1 MFRREERKKKKKK
14 NGSGKRNWK
23 IWFQKFLKKKWK
35 KKLRNKVH
43 STARN
48 WIASYPKREERWMTS
63 EDDRAAPRFGS
74 CEKKPFPG
82 ARNSDGI
89 RWPNRMGQLQIR
101 FWHVRAASAP
111 LAITRMRAHAPLW
124 KGTCAANA
132 ESANTP
138 SPDALTPFS
147 D

>member
-1 MFRREERKKKKKK
+1 MFRREERKKKEEKRIGQTKLK
-14 NGSGKRNWK
+14 NLISKV
-23 IWFQKFLKKKWK
+23 FKKKWK

>member
-1 MFRREERKKKKKK
+1 MFRREERKKKEEKRIGQTKLK
-14 NGSGKRNWK
+14 NLISKV
-23 IWFQKFLKKKWK
+23 FKKKWK
-35 KKLRNKVH
+35 KKFRNKVH

>member
-1 MFRREERKKKKKK
+1 MFRREERKKKEEKRIGQTKLK
-14 NGSGKRNWK
+14 NLISKV
-23 IWFQKFLKKKWK
+23 FEKKWK

>member
-1 MFRREERKKKKKK
+1 MFRREERKKKEEKRIGQTKLK
-14 NGSGKRNWK
+14 NLISKV
-23 IWFQKFLKKKWK
+23 FKKKWK

-63 EDDRAAPRFGS
+63 EDDRAVPRFGS